1 MLSHE
6 FAEHFAREWV
16 EAWNA
21 HDLER
26 ILSHYR
32 EDFRMASP
40 RIAVVAGEPSGVL
53 HGKAAI
59 RAYWARALA
68 LQPQLRFELL
78 HTLVGADS
86 LVLVYRGPR
95 GLTAEHFEFD
105 ERQQVIRASAHALLA
120 PGV

>member
-1 MLSHE
+1 MLTRE
-6 FAEHFAREWV
+6 FADHFADDWI
-16 EAWNA
+16 ASWNA
-21 HDLER
+21 HDLAR
-26 ILSHYR
+26 ILAHYH

-53 HGKAAI
+53 RGKAAVG
-59 RAYWARALA
+59 AYWARALA

-95 GLTAEHFEFD
+95 GTSAEHFEFD
-105 ERQQVIRASAHALLA
+105 ERLQVVRASAHYLPA
-120 PGV
+120 